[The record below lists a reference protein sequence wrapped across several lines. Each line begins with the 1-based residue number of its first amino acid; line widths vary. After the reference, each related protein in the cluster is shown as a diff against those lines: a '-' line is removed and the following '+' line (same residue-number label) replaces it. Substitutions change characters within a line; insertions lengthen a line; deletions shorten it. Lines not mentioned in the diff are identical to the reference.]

1 MKKVNYD
8 KIPSYVK
15 EFLYYYRNIKNASEK
30 TIHEYY
36 LDLRTFFRF
45 IKLTDD
51 GVDIYSDPE
60 RAKEIFDNTDASS
73 VTLKRISS
81 LQLIDLYSYMD
92 YCNTVRNDAVAAR
105 CRKTSSIKSFFNY
118 LCKQNMIDENPS
130 TYLNLPK
137 KPKTLPTYLSEE
149 QAIQLLESIDGNNKA
164 RNYAIITLFLN
175 CGIRLSELVG
185 INLRDITGNTIR
197 ITGKG
202 NKTRILYLSDACI
215 SAIEEYMKVRPKEGI
230 KSPDE
235 NALFISRN
243 MKRISNR
250 MVQTLVNDFMEK
262 AGLDTTI
269 YSTHKLRHTAATLMY
284 QNGTDVRALQEV
296 LGHENLGTTQI
307 YTHTTS
313 KQIEQ
318 AILSNPLSDIKAPSG
333 TLPKDDK

>member
-1 MKKVNYD
+1 MVKRNYD
-8 KIPSYVK
+8 SVPVYVK

-30 TIHEYY
+30 TISEYY

-60 RAKEIFDNTDASS
+60 IAKEIFDKTDASP
-73 VTLKRISS
+73 VDLKRVAK
-81 LQLIDLYSYMD
+81 LQLIDLYEYMN
-92 YCNTVRNDAVAAR
+92 YCNTVRNDNVAAR

-118 LCKQNMIDENPS
+118 LCKQGMIEENPS
-130 TYLNLPK
+130 MYLNLPK
-137 KPKTLPTYLSEE
+137 KPKSLPVYLTED

-175 CGIRLSELVG
+175 CGLRLSELVG
-185 INLRDITGNTIR
+185 INLSDINGNTLR
-197 ITGKG
+197 VRGKG
-202 NKTRILYLSDACI
+202 NKTRILYLSDACL
-215 SAIEEYMKVRPKEGI
+215 SAIEEYVKVRPKEGI

-250 MVQTLVNDFMEK
+250 MVQTLVNDFMDK
-262 AGLDTTI
+262 AGLDTSI

-318 AILSNPLSDIKAPSG
+318 AILSNPLSDIKAPSS
-333 TLPKDDK
+333 TLPKDDE